1 MILEN
6 CKILIVD
13 DSAFSQKYLYK
24 ILDKTGADIVT
35 ANNGKEALDICQNNK
50 PDLILSDINM
60 PVMDGFELI
69 KRLNELKLHIPRV
82 MITNMDID
90 KYLEL
95 AIENDIGNIL
105 SKPVNPLEL
114 VGLCHK
120 LITQKGIFGIRNYLL
135 GVQSLKRVELKNSLQ
150 IRPTIDII
158 NADALDAGMALE
170 NKMYLTLILSE
181 VIINAVY
188 HAHGYTEEKQRSAA
202 ISLKADEK
210 VEVCFGTGKK
220 KYGISVTDFQGKLT
234 KESILKS
241 FKLCADQEKMLEN
254 AINTGEDI
262 SDMVST
268 TGRGL
273 QMIRMMANEYY
284 FNIKCGEKT
293 EVIILLDFDNE
304 NKEDKQSSIKIN
316 EVY

>member
-6 CKILIVD
+6 YKILIVD
-13 DSAFSQKYLYK
+13 DSRFSQKYLYK
-24 ILDKTGADIVT
+24 ILDKAGADIFT

-69 KRLNELKLHIPRV
+69 KQLNELRLHIPRV

-95 AIENDIGNIL
+95 AIKNDIGNIL
-105 SKPVNPLEL
+105 SKPVDPLEL
-114 VGLCHK
+114 VRLCHK

-135 GVQSLKRVELKNSLQ
+135 GSKSLKKIEIRNSNQ

-158 NADALDAGMALE
+158 NKDALDAGMAQE

-181 VIINAVY
+181 VIINALY

-202 ISLKADEK
+202 ISLKSDEK

-234 KESILKS
+234 KESILKA
-241 FKLCADQEKMLEN
+241 FKSYVEQEEMLEN
-254 AINTGEDI
+254 AVNTGEDI
-262 SDMVST
+262 SDLLST
-268 TGRGL
+268 AGRGL
-273 QMIRMMANEYY
+273 QMIRMMSNEYY

-293 EVIILLDFDNE
+293 EVIILLDF
-304 NKEDKQSSIKIN
+304 NKDDQEDKKSSIKIN